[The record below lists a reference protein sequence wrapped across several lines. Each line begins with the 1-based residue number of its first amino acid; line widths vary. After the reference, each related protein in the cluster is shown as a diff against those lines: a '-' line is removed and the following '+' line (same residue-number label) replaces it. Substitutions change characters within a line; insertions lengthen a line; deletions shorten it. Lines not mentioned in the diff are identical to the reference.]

1 MDSEV
6 FAFSLPRN
14 QEILSYKNGP
24 LQYDK
29 VKNPVFW
36 ITAEFVQIVYAKVKS
51 VKESQDFMK
60 IKYGEDVLSECDS
73 IIEDIK
79 DMILEL
85 TDTGLFTTVGYTPMT
100 LVYREKTPKISVE
113 VQGDLGL
120 CESFE
125 DDIKS
130 SFERIK
136 EYVKS
141 YGYVTGF
148 GTWERDN
155 QMRPGTNDLTTF
167 RVYQM
172 LIQK

>member
-1 MDSEV
+1 MKV
-6 FAFSLPRN
+6 
-14 QEILSYKNGP
+14 ILH
-24 LQYDK
+24 
-29 VKNPVFW
+29 
-36 ITAEFVQIVYAKVKS
+36 
-51 VKESQDFMK
+51 
-60 IKYGEDVLSECDS
+60 
-73 IIEDIK
+73 
-79 DMILEL
+79 
-85 TDTGLFTTVGYTPMT
+85 GYTPMT

-113 VQGDLGL
+113 VQGDLVL
-120 CESFE
+120 CESHE

>member
-1 MDSEV
+1 MKY
-6 FAFSLPRN
+6 LK
-14 QEILSYKNGP
+14 SYK
-24 LQYDK
+24 LFETTHEEIMD
-29 VKNPVFW
+29 VH
-36 ITAEFVQIVYAKVKS
+36 
-51 VKESQDFMK
+51 
-60 IKYGEDVLSECDS
+60 YGVNVVSECDS

-79 DMILEL
+79 DMLLEL
-85 TDTGLFTTVGYTPMT
+85 TDAGLFTSVGYTPMT

-148 GTWERDN
+148 GTWDRDN
-155 QMRPGTNDLTTF
+155 QMRPGTNDLTTC

-172 LIQK
+172 LVQK